1 MDQLTCMRIF
11 VRVVEHGAFVRAA
24 DNLNM
29 SRASVTTAV
38 AQLEQHLG
46 VRLLNRTTRRLG
58 LTEEGRAF
66 YQDCVR
72 ILGEIAEAEDNLS
85 SVRAQPRG
93 RLRVSVAQSFVHLAF
108 FSKLAQFMT
117 IYPAL
122 SVDVITTDRLVNL
135 VEEGIDCA
143 LRSGRIPTDADLVA
157 RKLTSVRWLTCAA
170 PSYLAGRS
178 VPQSIDD
185 LRQHDCIQFVS
196 PSTRRGCDWQFDD
209 HGKPVAFT
217 PQGRLRLTSL
227 DATISAATAGLGV
240 AYVPEPLVHGAILGG
255 QLLPFLTDHAV
266 EALPLTLVYPGNRYL
281 PAKVRAFAEFFEK
294 AYPREG
300 SWPTVATGAEQPAAT
315 SADAH

>member
-1 MDQLTCMRIF
+1 MDQLACMRIF

-24 DNLNM
+24 DNLSM

-108 FSKLAQFMT
+108 FSKLAQFMAS
-117 IYPAL
+117 YPDL
-122 SVDVITTDRLVNL
+122 SVDVVITDRLVNL

-143 LRSGRIPTDADLVA
+143 LRSGRIPADADLVA

-170 PSYLAGRS
+170 PSYLAGPGTPAR
-178 VPQSIDD
+178 IED
-185 LRQHDCIQFVS
+185 LRRHDCIQFVS

-209 HGKPVAFT
+209 NGKLVAFT
-217 PQGRLRLTSL
+217 PRGRLRLTSL
-227 DATISAATAGLGV
+227 DATISAAIAGLGV
-240 AYVPEPLVHGAILGG
+240 AYVPEPLVHGAILSG
-255 QLLPFLTDHAV
+255 QLQAFLTEHSL

-294 AYPREG
+294 AYPQEG
-300 SWPTVATGAEQPAAT
+300 AWPSIAAAMEQGKTGT
-315 SADAH
+315 GDAQ